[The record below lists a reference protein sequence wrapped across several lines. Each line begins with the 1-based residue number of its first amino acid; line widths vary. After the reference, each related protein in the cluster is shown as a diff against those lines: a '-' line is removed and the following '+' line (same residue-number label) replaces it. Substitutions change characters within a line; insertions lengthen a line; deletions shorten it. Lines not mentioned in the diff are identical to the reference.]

1 MNEALHQESAR
12 GVRAKEVLEN
22 PLVVEAFALIE
33 AEIMKA
39 WEDSPVRDIDGREK
53 LFQMLTMGR
62 KFKRHFESI
71 VQTGEMARRTL
82 ADYARRER
90 L

>member
-1 MNEALHQESAR
+1 MNEALHGESAR
-12 GVRAKEVLEN
+12 GQRAQEVLEN
-22 PLVVEAFALIE
+22 PLVIESFALIE
-33 AEIMKA
+33 SEIMKA

-53 LFQMLTMGR
+53 LYQMLTMGR
-62 KFKRHFESI
+62 KFKRHFESV